1 MEVNGKV
8 VMITEK
14 NQISEKFAKREIV
27 IETSEDYPQLLS
39 IQFVQDKCEALDS
52 FMEGEDVKIGIN
64 LRGRSWESPSGELK
78 YFNTIQGWYIELTDE
93 LSMSED
99 PTPKATKK
107 EFEPVTK
114 TQLAEDDLPF

>member
-1 MEVNGKV
+1 MEVSGKV

-27 IETSEDYPQLLS
+27 IETNEDYPQLLS
-39 IQFVQDKCEALDS
+39 IQFVQDKCEALDG

-78 YFNTIQGWYIELTDE
+78 YFNTIQGWYIEQTDE

-114 TQLAEDDLPF
+114 TQLTEDDLPF